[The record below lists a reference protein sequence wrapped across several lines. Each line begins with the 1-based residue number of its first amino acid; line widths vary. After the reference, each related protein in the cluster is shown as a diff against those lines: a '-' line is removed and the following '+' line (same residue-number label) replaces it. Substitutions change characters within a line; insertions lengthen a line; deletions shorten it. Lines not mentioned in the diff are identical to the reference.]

1 VKDSREEPRRTGAP
15 QGLLSSF
22 DQHRTA
28 GIDDLASEQALRP
41 LYEVN
46 QQCIEL
52 LVSAAWSERPTLP
65 LVRQFQGSFRNLSAQ
80 ARARAA
86 HKGFL
91 LVDME
96 FMNGSWWECAKK
108 HPSRIVSPSRTPYF
122 PRNSAIQLAR
132 GALVV
137 VQHSILT
144 NATEACLLGVH
155 PSVTEI
161 IGELSMTDVERI
173 VERRF
178 RYIQPRWEDRP
189 AIWQRLI
196 QAACSPDIRLT
207 REFNLRGLQL
217 LAGELL

>member
-1 VKDSREEPRRTGAP
+1 MEGTRDEPRRTGAP
-15 QGLLSSF
+15 QGSLSSF
-22 DQHRTA
+22 DQFRTA
-28 GIDDLASEQALRP
+28 GIDDLAGELALRP

-52 LVSAAWSERPTLP
+52 LVSAAWSDRPTLP
-65 LVRQFQGSFRNLSAQ
+65 LVRQFQGSLRNLSAQ
-80 ARARAA
+80 ARVRAA
-86 HKGFL
+86 HKAFL

-96 FMNGSWWECAKK
+96 FMNGGWWELAKK
-108 HPSRIVSPSRTPYF
+108 QSSRITLPSRAPYF

-132 GALVV
+132 GALLV
-137 VQHSILT
+137 VQHSIHA
-144 NATEACLLGVH
+144 NAAQACLLGVH
-155 PSVTEI
+155 PSVTAI
-161 IGELSMTDVERI
+161 IGDLSMTDIERI

-196 QAACSPDIRLT
+196 QAASSPDIRLT
-207 REFNLRGLQL
+207 REFSLRGLQL

>member
-1 VKDSREEPRRTGAP
+1 MEVTREEPRRTGAP
-15 QGLLSSF
+15 QGSLPSF
-22 DQHRTA
+22 DQFRTA
-28 GIDDLASEQALRP
+28 GIDDLAGELALRP

-52 LVSAAWSERPTLP
+52 LVNAAWSDRPTLP
-65 LVRQFQGSFRNLSAQ
+65 LVRQFQSSLRNLSAQ

-86 HKGFL
+86 HQAFL

-96 FMNGSWWECAKK
+96 FMDSGWWELAKK
-108 HPSRIVSPSRTPYF
+108 HPSRIVSHPRASYF

-137 VQHSILT
+137 VQRSIDA
-144 NATEACLLGVH
+144 NAADACLLGLH

-161 IGELSMTDVERI
+161 VGDLAMTDIERI

-196 QAACSPDIRLT
+196 QAASSPDIRLM
-207 REFNLRGLQL
+207 REFTLRALQL

>member
-1 VKDSREEPRRTGAP
+1 VEGTRDEPRRTGAP
-15 QGLLSSF
+15 QGSLSSLGQF
-22 DQHRTA
+22 RAA
-28 GIDDLASEQALRP
+28 GIDYLASEQALRP

-52 LVSAAWSERPTLP
+52 LVSAAWSDRPTLP
-65 LVRQFQGSFRNLSAQ
+65 LVRQFHGSLRNLSAQ
-80 ARARAA
+80 ARTRAA
-86 HKGFL
+86 HKAFL

-96 FMNGSWWECAKK
+96 FMNGSWWELAKK
-108 HPSRIVSPSRTPYF
+108 QSSRITPPSRSPYF

-137 VQHSILT
+137 VQHSVHA
-144 NATEACLLGVH
+144 NAAEACLLGVH
-155 PSVTEI
+155 PSVTAI
-161 IGELSMTDVERI
+161 VGDLSLTDIERI

-178 RYIQPRWEDRP
+178 RYVQPRWEDRP

-196 QAACSPDIRLT
+196 QAASSPDIRLT
-207 REFNLRGLQL
+207 REFTLRALQL